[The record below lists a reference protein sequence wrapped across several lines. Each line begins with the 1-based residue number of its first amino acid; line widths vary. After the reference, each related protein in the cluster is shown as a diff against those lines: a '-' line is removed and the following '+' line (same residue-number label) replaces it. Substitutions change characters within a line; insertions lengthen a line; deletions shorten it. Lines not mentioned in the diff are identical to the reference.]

1 MINFIIVKNRSLLL
15 RLGNFTS
22 YIIDMQVY
30 WSVLNFYLLLET
42 YYLEGIDNNNNLF
55 IFFKVI

>member
-1 MINFIIVKNRSLLL
+1 MNFVVVGNRSLLS

-30 WSVLNFYLLLET
+30 WSVLNFYLPLET
-42 YYLEGIDNNNNLF
+42 YYLEGIDDDNNLF